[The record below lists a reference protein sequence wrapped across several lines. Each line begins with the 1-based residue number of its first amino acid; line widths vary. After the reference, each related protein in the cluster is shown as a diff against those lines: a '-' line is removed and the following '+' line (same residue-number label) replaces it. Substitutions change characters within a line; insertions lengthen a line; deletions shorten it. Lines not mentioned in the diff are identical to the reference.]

1 MLNWLVIVMAFVIV
15 LLNYNITNK
24 NLGIVLLHNN
34 DHTMNKV
41 IQFISS
47 FCDDNHIFYT
57 IYVIKEKKI
66 LKNRSTGKLFNIG
79 YRQLSGLDGYLFIDG
94 HNCKLD
100 SFYKLRANQYHITKE
115 DIHVENKIKLLE
127 DLCAVFVSRPYFKSI
142 DGFSN
147 EPNRNFGEFVKQ
159 LDNDYSSKKKHGGYL
174 STNKNVKYNIVDK
187 TIISSNVFQLLI
199 DVKR

>member
-100 SFYKLRANQYHITKE
+100 SFYKLRSNQYHITKE

-127 DLCAVFVSRPYFKSI
+127 DLCAVFISRSYFKAI
-142 DGFSN
+142 DGFST
-147 EPNRNFGEFVKQ
+147 EPNRNFNEFVKQ
-159 LDNDYSSKKKHGGYL
+159 LENDYSSKKKHGGYL
-174 STNKNVKYNIVDK
+174 STNKSVKYNIVDK
-187 TIISSNVFQLLI
+187 TIISNNVVQLLI

>member
-15 LLNYNITNK
+15 LLNYNVKNK

-41 IQFISS
+41 IQFICS
-47 FCDDNHIFYT
+47 FFDGHHIFYT
-57 IYVIKEKKI
+57 IYVIKEKKV

-115 DIHVENKIKLLE
+115 DIHIENKIKLLQE
-127 DLCAVFVSRPYFKSI
+127 LCAVFVSRTYYKAI

-147 EPNRNFGEFVKQ
+147 EPNRNFDEFVKQ
-159 LDNDYSSKKKHGGYL
+159 LENDYASKKKHGGYL
-174 STNKNVKYNIVDK
+174 STNKNVQYNIIDK
-187 TIISSNVFQLLI
+187 TIISNNVFQLLI

>member
-15 LLNYNITNK
+15 LLNYNVKNK

-47 FCDDNHIFYT
+47 FCDEQHIFYT
-57 IYVIKEKKI
+57 IYVIKEKKV

-127 DLCAVFVSRPYFKSI
+127 DLCAVFISRPYFKAI

-159 LDNDYSSKKKHGGYL
+159 LENDYPSKKKHGGYL
-174 STNKNVKYNIVDK
+174 STNKNVQYNIVDK
-187 TIISSNVFQLLI
+187 TIISNNVFQLLI
-199 DVKR
+199 DIKR